1 MFGRLSPAIITGLVC
16 ALLLIGAPAVAQQQ
30 QQQQQEI
37 GEISDTQLDKAAHA
51 YLEITKLGE
60 SFRQEMQTAGDESE
74 RHELQQQAN
83 REMTGAVQQEGLE
96 VQEYN
101 QIIQRIQT
109 DNDLMK
115 NFMAKLQEIQ

>member
-1 MFGRLSPAIITGLVC
+1 MFGRLYPAIITVLVC
-16 ALLLIGAPAVAQQQ
+16 ALLLIGAPVVAQQQ
-30 QQQQQEI
+30 QQEI
-37 GEISDTQLDKAAHA
+37 AEISDTQLDKAAQA
-51 YLEITKLGE
+51 YLEITKIGE
-60 SFRQEMQTAGDESE
+60 GFRQKMQTAGDENE

-83 REMTGAVQQEGLE
+83 TEMTEAVQQEGLE

>member
-1 MFGRLSPAIITGLVC
+1 MFGRLYPAIITGLVC
-16 ALLLIGAPAVAQQQ
+16 ALLLIGAPAVA